1 MDSWIAIAAFAALAV
16 AAGAVVAAE
25 ANVPGD
31 ETSRALYDPRAN
43 SPMDELASAEEVVK
57 FTVGLDSDWVLF
69 VEDRSHSIRKATGL
83 PKRWLSDLPGHTHTL
98 TGTAQP
104 GEFYVFQVGVFAAKS
119 AIGELAAQ
127 FGDLAGPGGAIAAAN
142 LRCFNLGGVDFL
154 GRPFSKAPRVE
165 QGKLQALWI
174 GVDVPKSATGAYEGK
189 VRVKDA
195 ASGAAQTVNL
205 KLNVG
210 GEALDDHGDRDS
222 WRLSRLR
229 WLDSKIGMDD
239 NVVTRPFLPIT
250 RQDNA
255 LKILGRELV
264 LGEAGLPQQ
273 IRSFFDADNTAI
285 ADRPTRELLAGAF
298 RFVVETGDGPVKFEV
313 TKISFTRELKGAVSW
328 RAVSRAKGMELAVDG
343 LLEYDGFADC
353 RCRIT
358 SAAAIKV
365 KDIRLEV
372 DVGAGAAGYF
382 MGLGRQ
388 GGKCPA
394 SVDWKWNADV
404 NQDGF
409 WLGAVNGGFKLQ
421 LYGANW
427 RTPLINC
434 YYHFRE
440 LMIPESWG
448 GADGNSGG
456 IRLTK
461 SDAGDVHAEA
471 YSGPRELAAAQPVDF
486 NFRLF
491 LTPFKPLDTAQQW
504 AMRYV
509 HKNKNAG
516 DANSA
521 KASGANVIN
530 YHQSTQQNPTIN
542 YPYFDLSMPLL
553 KQAVADDHAK
563 GIKAKIYYT
572 TREITNNMPELFAF
586 WSLGGEIICPSAGKD
601 GKNAKPL
608 TNRGGPHPW
617 LLEHL
622 GETGYIPAWRDVLG
636 GRYKGMLDLA
646 VITTPDSRL
655 DNFYCEGL
663 AFTLRETGFDGVYV
677 DDTALGRKAFQR
689 AHRIFEAAG
698 KPLLADMHSWS
709 HWNPTAGKTPSAYCY
724 MQNFPYYHRIWYGE
738 GFNYNTP
745 PDYWLVEISGIPLGL
760 MGEMLQG
767 GGNKWRGMLFGMTQ
781 RLGWSG
787 DPRPLWKLWDEFG
800 MQGTSMSGWWDPA
813 CPVKTDN
820 PQVLATVYRKAGKSL
835 IALASWA
842 PGKVDVKLTVDWKA
856 LGLDPGKATIKAPA
870 IEAYQAEATFP
881 LDGPIPVEPG
891 RGWLLVA
898 EETPRADK

>member
-1 MDSWIAIAAFAALAV
+1 MDSWIVPVAIVALTLAT
-16 AAGAVVAAE
+16 GALVAAE
-25 ANVPGD
+25 ANVPAD
-31 ETSRALYDPRAN
+31 ETTGGLYDPRTK
-43 SPMDELASAEEVVK
+43 SPMDELASPEDLAK
-57 FTVGLDSDWVLF
+57 FTAGLDADWTLL
-69 VEDRSHSIRKATGL
+69 VEDRSHSIRKTAGL
-83 PKRWLSDLPGHTHTL
+83 PKRWLSDLPAH
-98 TGTAQP
+98 TGTFNGKAQP

-119 AIGELAAQ
+119 AIGELVVQ
-127 FGDLAGPGGAIAAAN
+127 LGDLTGTGPAIAAAN

-154 GRPFSKAPRVE
+154 GQPFNKALRVE

-174 GVDVPKSATGAYEGK
+174 GVDVPKSAAGDYKGK
-189 VRVKDA
+189 VTVKDA
-195 ASGAAQTVNL
+195 ASRASQTVEL
-205 KLNVG
+205 KLTVAG
-210 GEALDDHGDRDS
+210 KVLDDHGDSDS

-229 WLDSKIGMDD
+229 WLDSNIGLDD
-239 NVVTRPFLPIT
+239 NVVTRPFLPIIRRADT
-250 RQDNA
+250 

-264 LGEAGLPQQ
+264 LGDSGLPRQ
-273 IRSFFDADNTAI
+273 IRSFFNTGNTAI
-285 ADRPTRELLAGAF
+285 EDRPTREVLASPLH
-298 RFVVETGDGPVKFEV
+298 FVVETGDGPVTFKV
-313 TKISFTRELKGAVSW
+313 TKSTFTCELKGAVSW
-328 RAVSRAKGMELAVDG
+328 KTVSRAQGIELSVDG
-343 LLEYDGFADC
+343 LLEYDGFADF

-358 SAAAIKV
+358 SADPIKV
-365 KDIRLEV
+365 KDIRLEM
-372 DVGAGAAGYF
+372 DVAAGAATYF
-382 MGLGRQ
+382 MGIGQ
-388 GGKCPA
+388 KGGKCPA
-394 SVDWKWNADV
+394 SVDWKWNAGV

-440 LMIPESWG
+440 LMIPESWA
-448 GADGNSGG
+448 GADGKSGG
-456 IRLTK
+456 IRLTR
-461 SDAGDVHAEA
+461 SDAGDIHAAA
-471 YSGPRELAAAQPVDF
+471 YCGPRELAPGKPLNF

-509 HKNKNAG
+509 HRNKNAG
-516 DANSA
+516 DADSA

-530 YHQSTQQNPTIN
+530 YHQSTQENPTIN

-553 KQAVADDHAK
+553 KKAVADAHAK

-572 TREITNNMPELFAF
+572 TREITNNLPELFAF
-586 WSLGGEIICPSAGKD
+586 WSLNGEIICASPGKD

-608 TNRGGPHPW
+608 TNRRGPHPW
-617 LLEHL
+617 LIEHL
-622 GETGYIPAWRDVLG
+622 GETGFIPAWRDVLS

-709 HWNPTAGKTPSAYCY
+709 HWDPTAGKTPSAYCY

-745 PDYWLVEISGIPLGL
+745 SDYWLVEMSGIPFGL
-760 MGEMLQG
+760 MSEMLNG

-787 DPRPLWKLWDEFG
+787 DPRPLWKLWDDFG
-800 MQGTSMSGWWDPA
+800 MQHTSMLGWWDPA

-820 PQVLATVYRKAGKSL
+820 PKLQATVYRQAGKSL

-842 PGKVDVKLTVDWKA
+842 PAKTSVKLAVDWKA
-856 LGLDPGKATIKAPA
+856 LGLDPAKTTINAPA
-870 IEAYQAEATFP
+870 IDGYQDEATFAA
-881 LDGPIPVEPG
+881 DGEIPVEPG
-891 RGWLLVA
+891 RGWLLIA
-898 EETPRADK
+898 EETPRVNK